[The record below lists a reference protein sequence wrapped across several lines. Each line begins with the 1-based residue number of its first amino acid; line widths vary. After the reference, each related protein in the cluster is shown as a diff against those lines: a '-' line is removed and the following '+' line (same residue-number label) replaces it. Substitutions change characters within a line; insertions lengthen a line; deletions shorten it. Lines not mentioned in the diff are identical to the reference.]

1 MSTVLDCV
9 WVLSRHALAACHA
22 APSGHG
28 LWNSWVL
35 CSASKIVTTFHLAMA
50 GNIDHREMVQN
61 RFNTSFYILSSAA
74 QLWCVLSYSL
84 LCDLHVRFEN
94 ALPWNVLTVRH
105 SGNFHSNTCTRSRTT
120 IIPSL
125 VSIRYILS
133 KLWTHSLNSPNRD
146 NPGQKYMVHLENLL
160 CFHYRPL
167 FDDKSGSF
175 SQTWPSPLPPIQCC
189 FTGDTLGKLIQHCMG
204 GRGGEMGKLSKKA
217 KCTITFGQDC
227 RLNHH
232 FRHGAH
238 SVYKIYSVFK
248 LFEIAVYFAHFDFIE
263 ITTPVMFKSWFPT

>member
-61 RFNTSFYILSSAA
+61 RFNTSFYISSECRAA
-74 QLWCVLSYSL
+74 LMRFVILAIVRSTRAIGACPSL
-84 LCDLHVRFEN
+84 EC
-94 ALPWNVLTVRH
+94 LTVRH

-160 CFHYRPL
+160 CSHYRPL

-204 GRGGEMGKLSKKA
+204 GRGVEMGKLSKKA

-227 RLNHH
+227 RLRN
-232 FRHGAH
+232 
-238 SVYKIYSVFK
+238 YSRSTI
-248 LFEIAVYFAHFDFIE
+248 L
-263 ITTPVMFKSWFPT
+263 